1 MADFAGGGEIV
12 ARGAEGT
19 GAATILNNNPTLQS
33 LARTTA
39 RLDNLFKLKLIA
51 ATPKKAKEEPPVNID
66 LKGVTAGPWQN
77 ALVQTNQID
86 FDAGL
91 KVWPNLDRTG
101 QKFLASQLQ
110 TGEATSNNFNTA
122 VVPQITDATKRA
134 FDIGYNVK
142 PEELK
147 QTTDAKLNEID
158 NSIKEYALKNNITD
172 PLQLN
177 KMRRTAIM
185 ESDLP
190 GFYFNAVQT
199 PENLDL
205 NRFGSRLLTGI
216 ADKTIELTKKG
227 GGTMTVSKGQMLKQT
242 TSGTPEIDPEMA
254 ETLIYSNDTDARM
267 YQQGI
272 QKQMPLVV
280 NSLNDPKALG
290 IYEQIKKDPSIID
303 KLPEQDKKY
312 FEEKVLIPTREDV
325 LNKMFGGKSKISI
338 TTEKAPTTNVNISS
352 ASGKNKGLRILESRI
367 APSHYLYDVNGNI
380 LKDKVSRRPVI
391 YTGNDI
397 QLGPNTTVNAEYNI
411 PTSTPIWFTTA
422 IPKEVTDALGM
433 KRSANGSYVLNQSL
447 AGKSM
452 SAYENP
458 IFLTKTPEL
467 ITSKEGY
474 KGYIPAGAPTTV
486 NNPNNQK
493 VESAAILNTGNLI
506 DNLPQKVRDRFEKYR
521 SKLASTR
528 IIVSLKSPGMESA
541 LAEFSNPNT
550 KVTSENIGASNPT
563 LEFLKKNK

>member
-51 ATPKKAKEEPPVNID
+51 ATPKKAKEEPPVNIN
-66 LKGVTAGPWQN
+66 LKGVAAGPFQN
-77 ALVQTNQID
+77 AFIETNKID
-86 FDAGL
+86 KDAAVAKWG
-91 KVWPNLDRTG
+91 NLDNTG
-101 QKFLASQLQ
+101 KKFLASDLEE
-110 TGEATSNNFNTA
+110 GEATSNNFNTA
-122 VVPQITDATKRA
+122 IVPKIDAETKRSY
-134 FDIGYNVK
+134 DLGYNIS
-142 PEELK
+142 PEAIK
-147 QTTDAKLNEID
+147 QAADAKLNEID
-158 NSIKEYALKNNITD
+158 NSVKEYALKNNITD

-177 KMRRTAIM
+177 KMRRTAILD
-185 ESDLP
+185 SDLP
-190 GFYFNAVQT
+190 SFYSRFIQNY
-199 PENLDL
+199 ENVDL
-205 NRFGSRLLTGI
+205 NRFGDRMLKSI
-216 ADKTIELTKKG
+216 ENKTIEVPTKD
-227 GGTMTVSKGQMLKQT
+227 GGTMTITRGQILKKNA
-242 TSGTPEIDPEMA
+242 SGGYDIDAEMG
-254 ETLIYSNDTDARM
+254 ENLIYSNDTDTKM

-280 NSLNDPKALG
+280 NSLNDPKALA
-290 IYEQIKKDPSIID
+290 IYEKVKTDLSQID

-312 FEEKVLIPTREDV
+312 FQEKVLIPTREDV
-325 LNKMFGGKSKISI
+325 LNKMWKGKSKISI

-380 LKDKVSRRPVI
+380 LKDKVSRKPVI

-447 AGKSM
+447 TGKSM

-474 KGYIPAGAPTTV
+474 KGYVPAGAPTTV